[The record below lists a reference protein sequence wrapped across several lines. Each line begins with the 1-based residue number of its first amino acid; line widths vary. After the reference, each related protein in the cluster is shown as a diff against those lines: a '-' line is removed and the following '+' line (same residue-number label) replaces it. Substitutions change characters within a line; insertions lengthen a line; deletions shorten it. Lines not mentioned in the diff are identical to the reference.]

1 MNFFEHQDE
10 AKRNTQRLVLL
21 FLLAVVVI
29 ILAIDAVLLVLF
41 STLLSDTA
49 GSPQTL
55 SGFLTENSSILL
67 FGTGGTGA
75 AIGLASLFR
84 SASLKD
90 GGGAVARQMG
100 GVPVEADPKDPLRQ
114 RLRNVVEEIAI
125 ASGVPVPEIYIME
138 RESGI
143 NAFAAGYSPSDAAV
157 AVTRGTLENLN
168 REELQ
173 GVIAHEFSHIFNGD
187 MRLNIRLIGAL
198 FGIMI
203 LAIAGRRI
211 LSGARFS
218 SSSKNNNAGAIILF
232 AAALTAIG
240 YIGLFFARWIK
251 AAVSRQREY
260 LADASA
266 VQFTRNP
273 QGIAGALKKI
283 AVHTQG
289 ASLNRDSEEISHML
303 FGQGM
308 RATLF
313 ATHPPIIERIQ
324 RIEPNFREQELGEIA
339 KRLLQR
345 SRREAEREA
354 AATQATAKRAPFDPR
369 TIIEGIGRPGWEQ
382 IMAAAALAASMPESM
397 LSAARST
404 EWAPELLLCLL
415 LDNEAS
421 IRDQQLFTIA
431 RNLGAESE
439 AQVRYLM
446 TSAMPIRPEQRLP
459 LLEIAFPALKR
470 RPIDFIHRMLDTVTE
485 IVHLDGK
492 IEVFEFLLA
501 KVISLYLTDAF
512 NPAQSHTGGNQT
524 LADQAQAVRDVIA
537 ILADHGHKESEL
549 IHRSYENGI
558 NSIGLEHLP
567 MQWPT
572 DWVKTLDRALDQLDN
587 LKNKEKE
594 RLITALIETIL
605 TDTQVTTE
613 ELELLRAIGSA
624 LHIPLPL
631 LSDRSGSRSAS
642 G

>member
-1 MNFFEHQDE
+1 MNFFEHQDQ
-10 AKRNTQRLVLL
+10 AKRNTRNLVLL
-21 FLLAVVVI
+21 FLLAVVI
-29 ILAIDAVLLVLF
+29 IIAAIDIAIL
-41 STLLSDTA
+41 
-49 GSPQTL
+49 
-55 SGFLTENSSILL
+55 LL
-67 FGTGGTGA
+67 FGNVLSESAGTTQSLGTFLTDNSTILLLASGGTGT
-75 AIGLASLFR
+75 AIGLASLYR

-100 GVPVEADPKDPLRQ
+100 GVPVEADPRDPLRQ

-138 RESGI
+138 QESGI

-157 AVTRGTLENLN
+157 AVTRGTLESLN

-211 LSGARFS
+211 LSGARYS
-218 SSSKNNNAGAIILF
+218 SGSRNNNAGAIMLF

-283 AVHTQG
+283 AVHAQG
-289 ASLNRDSEEISHML
+289 ASLARDSEEIAHML

-308 RATLF
+308 RANLF

-324 RIEPNFREQELGEIA
+324 RIEPSFREQELAEIA
-339 KRLLQR
+339 KRLQQR

-354 AATQATAKRAPFDPR
+354 AADQASTKRTPFDPR
-369 TIIEGIGRPGWEQ
+369 SIIEGIGSPGWEQ
-382 IMAAAALAASMPESM
+382 IVAAAALAASMPESM

-404 EWAPELLLCLL
+404 EWAPELLLCIL
-415 LDNEAS
+415 LDKDES

-439 AQVRYLM
+439 AQVRHLM
-446 TSAMPIRPEQRLP
+446 RSSLPIQPDQRLP

-470 RPIDFIHRMLDTVTE
+470 RPVEFTQRMLGTVNE

-501 KVISLYLTDAF
+501 KVIGLYLKDAL

-524 LADQAQAVRDVIA
+524 LVEQAEAVRSVIA
-537 ILADHGHKESEL
+537 ILADHGHQESEL
-549 IHRSYENGI
+549 IQHSYTNGI
-558 NSIGLEHLP
+558 NSLGLELLP
-567 MQWPT
+567 MQQPT
-572 DWVKTLDRALDQLDN
+572 DWVATLDTALQQLDA

-594 RLITALIETIL
+594 RLITALMETIL

-613 ELELLRAIGSA
+613 ELELLRAIGAA

-631 LSDRSGSRSAS
+631 LSDR
-642 G
+642 

>member
-1 MNFFEHQDE
+1 MNFFEHQDQ
-10 AKRNTQRLVLL
+10 AKRNTRRLVLL
-21 FLLAVVVI
+21 FLLAVVIIVI
-29 ILAIDAVLLVLF
+29 TIDAVLLLLF
-41 STLLSDTA
+41 GNVLSDTA
-49 GSPQTL
+49 GTSQTL
-55 SGFLTENSSILL
+55 SGFLTDNSAILL
-67 FGTGGTGA
+67 FGSGGTGA

-138 RESGI
+138 QESGI

-283 AVHTQG
+283 AAHSQG
-289 ASLNRDSEEISHML
+289 ASLTRDSEEIAHML

-313 ATHPPIIERIQ
+313 ATHPPIIGRIQ
-324 RIEPNFREQELGEIA
+324 RIEPGFREQELGEIA
-339 KRLLQR
+339 KRMLRR

-354 AATQATAKRAPFDPR
+354 AATQAASAKRAPFDPR

-382 IMAAAALAASMPESM
+382 IMAAAALAATLPES
-397 LSAARST
+397 LVSAARST
-404 EWAPELLLCLL
+404 EWAPELLLCIL
-415 LDNEAS
+415 LDKEES
-421 IRDQQLFTIA
+421 IRDQQLFAIA
-431 RNLGAESE
+431 RRLGAESE
-439 AQVRYLM
+439 TQVRYLM
-446 TSAMPIRPEQRLP
+446 TSAMPIQPEQRLP

-470 RPIDFIHRMLDTVTE
+470 RPVEFIHRLLDTVTE

-501 KVISLYLTDAF
+501 KVISLHLTDAL
-512 NPAQSHTGGNQT
+512 NPAQSHTGGNRT

-558 NSIGLEHLP
+558 NSIGLEDLP
-567 MQWPT
+567 MQRPT
-572 DWVKTLDRALDQLDN
+572 DWVKTLDMALDQLDD

-594 RLITALIETIL
+594 RLITALMETIL

-631 LSDRSGSRSAS
+631 MSDRSVSRQL
-642 G
+642 

>member
-10 AKRNTQRLVLL
+10 AKRNTKRLVLL
-21 FLLAVVVI
+21 FLLAVVII
-29 ILAIDAVLLVLF
+29 ILAIDGVLLMLF
-41 STLLSDTA
+41 SNLLSDTLETSQ
-49 GSPQTL
+49 GL
-55 SGFLTENSSILL
+55 SGFLADNSSILL

-75 AIGLASLFR
+75 AIGLASLYR

-138 RESGI
+138 QESGI

-157 AVTRGTLENLN
+157 AVTRGTLESLN

-211 LSGARFS
+211 LSGARYS
-218 SSSKNNNAGAIILF
+218 SGSRNNNAGAIMLF

-283 AVHTQG
+283 AVHAQG
-289 ASLNRDSEEISHML
+289 ASLARDSEEIAHML

-308 RATLF
+308 AANLF
-313 ATHPPIIERIQ
+313 ATHPPILERIQ
-324 RIEPNFREQELGEIA
+324 RIEPGFREQELGEIA
-339 KRLLQR
+339 KRLQQR

-354 AATQATAKRAPFDPR
+354 AAAQAGAQGTPFDPR

-382 IMAAAALAASMPESM
+382 ILAAAALAASMPESM

-404 EWAPELLLCLL
+404 EWAPELLLCIL
-415 LDNEAS
+415 LDKDEA

-431 RNLGAESE
+431 RKLGAESE
-439 AQVRYLM
+439 AQVRHLM
-446 TSAMPIRPEQRLP
+446 ASAMPIRPEQRLP

-470 RPIDFIHRMLDTVTE
+470 RPVEFIHRMLDTVTE
-485 IVHLDGK
+485 IIHLDGK

-501 KVISLYLTDAF
+501 KVISLYLKDAL
-512 NPAQSHTGGNQT
+512 NPSQSHPGGNQT
-524 LADQAQAVRDVIA
+524 LAELAEPARRVIA
-537 ILADHGHKESEL
+537 ILAGHGHKQGEL
-549 IHRSYENGI
+549 IQRSYEKGI
-558 NSIGLEHLP
+558 NTIGLEPQP
-567 MQWPT
+567 MQWPS
-572 DWVKTLDRALDQLDN
+572 DWVATLDDGLLQLDR
-587 LKNKEKE
+587 LKIKEKE
-594 RLITALIETIL
+594 RLITALVETIL
-605 TDTQVTTE
+605 SDTRVTTE

-624 LHIPLPL
+624 LHVPLPL
-631 LSDRSGSRSAS
+631 LSNR
-642 G
+642 